1 MNAPDPAPPL
11 LRVRN
16 LRVTLRQGGEERIL
30 LSAAGLDVRAGCITV
45 LAGPSGC
52 GKSTLIRA
60 VADVLPAG
68 AAAAGSIL
76 IEGVEQ
82 LGLPPRNRHALLGGT
97 IGVALQDPFGS
108 FNPMRTLGAHFRDV
122 LKAHRMRG
130 DYPARALQTLAA
142 CGLPHED
149 ALAAYPFELSGGQL
163 QRAGL
168 ALALVAGPKLLLADE
183 ITTALDVVTQRAV
196 LDDLR
201 SLARASGLGLLLVT
215 HDRAVAREW
224 ADELVEIG
232 DAPARLTKTPATV
245 PTIQVDTAAS
255 AAPLVAA
262 RDLSLAY
269 RRADGGQVVGLSG
282 VDLDIRRGEAL
293 AIVGRSG
300 AGKSTLL
307 ACLAGLTAPSAGSV
321 LWDGEPIA
329 RLPRA
334 TLRARRRHIQTIF
347 QNALSTFDPRWRV
360 ADIIAEPLDCLGIA
374 GERREQ
380 IGRLLGAVGLDPG
393 FARRRPEE
401 LSGGEQQ
408 RVAIARALAPE
419 PDVLLCDEPVS
430 SLDAD
435 MRDHVLGLIAEL
447 RRKLALTLVFVTH
460 DIGLVPRI
468 AERVVVMD
476 AGRIVDDLP
485 VSRLA
490 AATRPETRDLIAA
503 LPGGVPF
510 RGLVRRGAA

>member
-1 MNAPDPAPPL
+1 MPPL
-11 LRVRN
+11 LRVRD
-16 LRVTLRQGGEERIL
+16 LRVALRQHDGERTL
-30 LSAAGLDVRAGCITV
+30 LSIAGLDVRAGRITA
-45 LAGPSGC
+45 LAGPSGS

-60 VADVLPAG
+60 VAGILPDG

-76 IEGVEQ
+76 VEGVEQ
-82 LGLPPRNRHALLGGT
+82 IGLPHGSRRALLGGT

-108 FNPMRTLGAHFRDV
+108 FDPMRTLGAHFRDV
-122 LKAHRMRG
+122 LAAQRRKG
-130 DYPARALQTLAA
+130 EYPARALAALAA
-142 CGLPHED
+142 CGLPQKD

-183 ITTALDVVTQRAV
+183 ITTALDVVTQRAL

-201 SLARASGLGLLLVT
+201 ALARDTGLGLLLVT
-215 HDRAVAREW
+215 HDRAVAKEW

-232 DAPARLTKTPATV
+232 GAQPLNAPAFLP
-245 PTIQVDTAAS
+245 
-255 AAPLVAA
+255 AAPMPAAVAPVEPPLAA
-262 RDLSLAY
+262 RGLSLAY
-269 RRADGGQVVGLSG
+269 RRADGGQVDGLAG
-282 VDLDIRRGEAL
+282 VDFSVRSGDAV

-307 ACLAGLTAPSAGSV
+307 ACLAGLASPSAGSV
-321 LWDGEPIA
+321 LWNGEEIA
-329 RLPRA
+329 GMPRA
-334 TLRARRRHIQTIF
+334 TLRQRRRRVQTIF

-360 ADIIAEPLDCLGIA
+360 ADIVAEPLDCFGIA
-374 GERREQ
+374 GDRREQ
-380 IGRLLGAVGLDPG
+380 VGRLLRSVGLDAA
-393 FARRRPEE
+393 FAARRPEE

-408 RVAIARALAPE
+408 RVAIARALAAG

-430 SLDAD
+430 SLDAEI
-435 MRDHVLGLIAEL
+435 RDHVLGLIAEL
-447 RRKLALTLVFVTH
+447 RRRLSLTLVFVTH

-485 VSRLA
+485 VSQLA
-490 AATRPETRDLIAA
+490 HAAQPATRALIAA
-503 LPGGVPF
+503 VPGGL
-510 RGLVRRGAA
+510 LVAEPAEPADTGVA